1 VPETVKCF
9 GCGTQV
15 PATSRFCG
23 NCGRLVVDPNTS
35 TVVDEVADDTLLD
48 RLRRVLAGDFEV
60 ERELARGGMG
70 IVFRAV
76 DEQAK
81 RPVALKV
88 LSPDLGLT
96 PRAAERFKREGRM
109 VAELEHPNI
118 VPVYRVGQIGGIL
131 FMAMKFVEGRSLDQI
146 LDAQGPLPVSAI
158 VLVLQAA
165 ARALFFAHERGIV
178 HRDVK
183 AANILLDRDG
193 HVMVSDF
200 GVALRAS
207 DITLTIDGAVIGTPG
222 YMSPEQCAGQ
232 RATPQG
238 DHYSLGM
245 VAFQM
250 LTGALPFQADT
261 LAGIMHHHFF
271 TPLPDVRVA
280 RDDVSPE
287 LARIIGRL
295 TAKKP
300 ADRYSTTR
308 DLLTE
313 LESLPLETAARRE
326 GERLLRRLATGDA
339 VDAVTTRSL
348 PALPDTPTL
357 QFDAAP
363 RPRARRSTAW
373 KQRAWAGTASAVVV
387 LGLAGWVVFRPET
400 SAGNASL
407 GGGSREDSVRARGS
421 AAVPA
426 PAPARPRPPVTGL
439 LRLLTSPSDAEIL
452 IDGRAR
458 GTGAVL
464 DLPLTTGNRRLQI
477 RARGYIT
484 FDTTITISADSTIS
498 LGRITLRVPEQRP

>member
-1 VPETVKCF
+1 MPETVKCF
-9 GCGTQV
+9 GCGTRV
-15 PATSRFCG
+15 PTTSRFCG
-23 NCGRLVVDPNTS
+23 DCGRLVVDPNAS
-35 TVVDEVADDTLLD
+35 TVFDEVAEDTLLD

-88 LSPDLGLT
+88 LSPELGLT
-96 PRAAERFKREGRM
+96 ARAAERFKREGRM

-131 FMAMKFVEGRSLDQI
+131 FIAMKFVEGRSLDEI
-146 LDAQGPLPVSAI
+146 LDAQGPLPVPVI
-158 VLVLQAA
+158 VLVLRAS
-165 ARALFFAHERGIV
+165 ARALSFAHERSIV

-193 HVMVSDF
+193 RVMVTDF

-207 DITLTIDGAVIGTPG
+207 DITLTADGAVIGTPG

-250 LTGALPFQADT
+250 LTGRLPFHAET

-271 TPLPDVRVA
+271 TPLPDVSVV
-280 RDDVSPE
+280 RDDVPPA
-287 LARIIGRL
+287 LARIIARL

-300 ADRYSTTR
+300 ADRYPTTR
-308 DLLTE
+308 DVLTE
-313 LESLPLETAARRE
+313 LESLPLETEARRE
-326 GERLLRRLATGDA
+326 GEQLLRRLAKGDA
-339 VDAVTTRSL
+339 VAAVTTRSL
-348 PALPDTPTL
+348 PALPDSPTL
-357 QFDAAP
+357 QFAAA
-363 RPRARRSTAW
+363 ARRSTSW
-373 KQRAWAGTASAVVV
+373 KVRVWAGAASVVVV
-387 LGLAGWVVFRPET
+387 LGLAGWVVFRPA
-400 SAGNASL
+400 AGAPAHSL
-407 GGGSREDSVRARGS
+407 GGGVLREDSARVPVS
-421 AAVPA
+421 AAVPP
-426 PAPARPRPPVTGL
+426 PAPARPRPPATGL

-458 GTGAVL
+458 GRGAVL
-464 DLPLTTGNRRLQI
+464 DLPLATGSRRLQI
-477 RARGYIT
+477 RARGYVT
-484 FDTTITISADSTIS
+484 FDTTITIFADSTIS

>member
-1 VPETVKCF
+1 VAATVKCF
-9 GCGTQV
+9 GCGTEV
-15 PATSRFCG
+15 PETSRFCG

-35 TVVDEVADDTLLD
+35 TIVDQIPEDTLLD

-60 ERELARGGMG
+60 EHELARGGMG
-70 IVFRAV
+70 IVFRAI

-81 RPVALKV
+81 RLVALKV
-88 LSPDLGLT
+88 LSPELGLT

-118 VPVYRVGQIGGIL
+118 VPVYRVGQIGGIW
-131 FMAMKFVEGRSLDQI
+131 FIAMKFVEGRSLDEI
-146 LDAQGPLPVSAI
+146 LDAQGPLPVPAI

-165 ARALFFAHERGIV
+165 ARALCFAHERSII

-193 HVMVSDF
+193 RVMVSDF

-207 DITLTIDGAVIGTPG
+207 DVTLTADGTVIGTPG

-250 LTGALPFQADT
+250 LTGTLPFQADT
-261 LAGIMHHHFF
+261 VAGIMHHHFF

-280 RDDVSPE
+280 RDDLPPD
-287 LARIIGRL
+287 LARIIARL

-300 ADRYSTTR
+300 GDRYATTR
-308 DLLTE
+308 DLVNE
-313 LESLPLETAARRE
+313 LESLPLDATARRD
-326 GERLLRRLATGDA
+326 GEQLLRRLARGDEVA
-339 VDAVTTRSL
+339 AVTTRSL
-348 PALPDTPTL
+348 PALPDSPTL
-357 QFDAAP
+357 QFDVGA
-363 RPRARRSTAW
+363 RGRSSLWRRS
-373 KQRAWAGTASAVVV
+373 AWASASVVTV
-387 LGLAGWVVFRPET
+387 LALAGWIVLRP
-400 SAGNASL
+400 SL
-407 GGGSREDSVRARGS
+407 GGGVVRSDSVAPAPRDS
-421 AAVPA
+421 VPA
-426 PAPARPRPPVTGL
+426 APASAPARPRPPVTGL
-439 LRLLTSPSDAEIL
+439 LRLLTTPSDAEIL
-452 IDGRAR
+452 IDGRRR

-464 DLPLTTGNRRLQI
+464 DLPLATGPRRLQI
-477 RARGYIT
+477 RARGYVT

-498 LGRITLRVPEQRP
+498 LGRITLRVPEQGP